1 LHAHAKQTPP
11 FIPEAPF
18 ISSLAENVS
27 ISYSNISPSANE
39 RNLLSALTHFQFS
52 KRVLHIAL
60 FALAKRA
67 AYQLHAFLFHSA
79 I

>member
-1 LHAHAKQTPP
+1 MKET
-11 FIPEAPF
+11 
-18 ISSLAENVS
+18 
-27 ISYSNISPSANE
+27 
-39 RNLLSALTHFQFS
+39 LSQALTHFQFS

-60 FALAKRA
+60 FAPAKRA